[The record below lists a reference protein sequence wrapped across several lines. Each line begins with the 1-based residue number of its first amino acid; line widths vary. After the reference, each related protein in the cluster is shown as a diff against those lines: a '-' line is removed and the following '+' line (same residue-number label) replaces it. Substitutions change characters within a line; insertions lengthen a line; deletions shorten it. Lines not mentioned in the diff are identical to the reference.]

1 MPTAVYPLQALGG
14 WAIPTYAGTVA
25 TFVGLLLTLVVG
37 IGVGVAVTLYVIAR
51 RKRRLA
57 RELGIGVETRSLLLA
72 DIRRLLS
79 GVPGAA
85 ILVDS
90 GSGRVV
96 VASPHAYAM
105 GVVVGQRIVIA
116 QILAMVTAVQRSAD
130 LREETIDVRRPPY
143 ASGRIE
149 LFVRVAPVN
158 DSIALVI
165 AEDTSGARRVEDVRR
180 DFVANVSHELKTPVG
195 ALSLLSEAILEGADE
210 PDEVR
215 HFAGRMQ
222 IESARLSHLVADLV
236 DLSRLQGDDPMQY
249 AKAVDV
255 DAVISEAVD
264 SMRTTAQAKDITL
277 VVGGDRHAMVYGV
290 ESQLVTAVRNLLA
303 NAVSYSGEGTKI
315 SVGCRIE
322 PNHCEITITDQGMGI
337 PVGELDRIFER
348 FYRVDQ
354 ARSRDTGGTG
364 LGLSI
369 VKHVC
374 QNHGGSV
381 SVWSV
386 EGEGSTFTLRLPNL
400 AQGLASES
408 DNAAIDAQL
417 TGQLVDPP
425 QPRTDT
431 TAGRRGRRKKAKTAT
446 STDRTLA
453 ELSHQLHNVDEPNQ
467 IEGEPVR

>member
-1 MPTAVYPLQALGG
+1 M
-14 WAIPTYAGTVA
+14 A
-25 TFVGLLLTLVVG
+25 TFVGL
-37 IGVGVAVTLYVIAR
+37 VIALLIGASLGVLGAYWVSR
-51 RKRRLA
+51 RRAEQLA

-72 DIRRLLS
+72 DIQRLLT

-85 ILVDS
+85 VLVDAS
-90 GSGRVV
+90 SGRVV
-96 VASPHAYAM
+96 VASSDSYAM
-105 GVVVGQRIVIA
+105 GVVVGERIVVA
-116 QILAMVTAVQRSAD
+116 QILAMVTAVYRSAGI
-130 LREETIDVRRPPY
+130 REETIDIRRPPY

-149 LFVRVAPVN
+149 LLVRVAPVN
-158 DSIALVI
+158 ESIALVI
-165 AEDTSGARRVEDVRR
+165 AEDISGARRIEDVRR

-249 AKAVDV
+249 AQEVDIDSV
-255 DAVISEAVD
+255 LNEAVD
-264 SMRTTAQAKDITL
+264 SMRTTAQAKHIEL
-277 VVGGDRHAMVYGV
+277 VIGGDRHAQVYGV
-290 ESQLVTAVRNLLA
+290 ESQLVTAVRNLVA
-303 NAVSYSGEGTKI
+303 NAVSYSGERTRI
-315 SVGCRIE
+315 SLGCRIA
-322 PNHCEITITDQGMGI
+322 PDHCEITITDQGMGI
-337 PVGELDRIFER
+337 PSSELDRIFER

-386 EGEGSTFTLRLPNL
+386 EGEGSTFTLRLPTVGRSIPN
-400 AQGLASES
+400 AQEPITVQPEEPADG
-408 DNAAIDAQL
+408 IDHEAVGGEL
-417 TGQLVDPP
+417 PTPT
-425 QPRTDT
+425 RRR
-431 TAGRRGRRKKAKTAT
+431 ARRGLFKQRDDVPPAQHRLPAD
-446 STDRTLA
+446 S
-453 ELSHQLHNVDEPNQ
+453 VEPSQ
-467 IEGEPVR
+467 TYPLDQQSEEEPVR